1 MRLSGFSGRRALVT
15 GAAGGIGR
23 ETVRLLH
30 DAGARVIATDT
41 AEALASLPDDI
52 RACAGIWLPCD
63 LRDPAAIE
71 AMLATAEAQAG
82 PIGLAAHTAGVLAL
96 GPLLEMTAEDWRRVM
111 AINLDGSFHLL
122 QALGRR
128 LVRQPG
134 AALVVVSS
142 NAAGIP
148 RLGMG
153 AYCASKA
160 ALTMLTRCL
169 GLELARQGLRCNVLA
184 PGSTLTPMQ
193 TAMWTDD
200 QGPARVIAGDGAR
213 FRTGIPLGKLATP
226 ADIAQA
232 AVFLLSDQAGH
243 ITMADLYIDGG
254 ATLRG

>member
-1 MRLSGFSGRRALVT
+1 MRLSGFSGRSALVT
-15 GAAGGIGR
+15 GAAGGIGQ
-23 ETVRLLH
+23 ETVRLLNE
-30 DAGARVIATDT
+30 AGATVVATDT
-41 AEALASLPDDI
+41 AEALAALPAAM
-52 RACAGIWLPCD
+52 RANAVAWLPCD
-63 LRDPAAIE
+63 LRDAGAVAAMV
-71 AMLATAEAQAG
+71 AAAEAQAG

-96 GPLLEMTAEDWRRVM
+96 GPLLEMTAEEWRRVM
-111 AINLDGSFHLL
+111 AINLDGSFHLM
-122 QALGRR
+122 QAIGPR
-128 LVRQPG
+128 LAAQPK

-169 GLELARQGLRCNVLA
+169 GLELAQQGVRCNVIA

-193 TAMWTDD
+193 TGMWADK
-200 QGPARVIAGDGAR
+200 QGPARVIAGDLAS

-226 ADIAQA
+226 AEIAQA